1 MPWSKPQFGS
11 LEVVGEMFR
20 KLGFL
25 VVVVIVVASVSVP
38 AWSGNASGTI
48 SGAISGYVRD
58 GSGAPQMGA
67 LVEVLGSA
75 AQALKVFTDD
85 RGFYSVAKLLPGTYS
100 VKVSAPSFLPTL
112 REKIGVRAGAKLMV
126 NVTLTTLF
134 EAIQLVPLRGP
145 VDDDDWRWT
154 LRSVSNRPILRVLE
168 DGTTVVAQ
176 SGESAADHELKG
188 TVSFLAGSPGQ
199 GFGSPSDM
207 TAGFAV
213 ERSLLSSGTLR
224 LNGNVGYESDGEGVP
239 AAVLRTTYTNRFNGM
254 FEPSVAITALRL
266 NSPDLNAMPGAS
278 LQALSV
284 TSSDRIVLG
293 DTLEIKLGS
302 EFQTIQFMGRVNA
315 FKPFA
320 SADLHI
326 TPNTVLE
333 YQYTSSVP
341 NMGVQDRL
349 AAGGAGLDS
358 VSSDLSETAP
368 RMSIT
373 GFSPAVEQAH
383 HQEVSLSQRVGK
395 NSMQV
400 AFYSDSMIDPVLTG
414 VGEMTPGEMAT
425 ESGEVLPDVYS
436 GTFSYQGND
445 FATRGM
451 RVVLQRKLYS
461 DLTAT
466 LDYAYGGVL
475 DLSRPDVQLQDAR
488 EWIHAERRQAMA
500 AKFSGTLPKTKT
512 RWIASYR
519 YTGGRTLTPVDLFNT
534 SAGQSDPY
542 LNLCIRQP
550 IPGSFLAGHMEV
562 LMDLR
567 NLLAQGYVPV
577 MGQDGHTVYLV
588 QSARSVRGGVAF
600 SF

>member
-1 MPWSKPQFGS
+1 
-11 LEVVGEMFR
+11 MFR

-25 VVVVIVVASVSVP
+25 LVVVSVVVSTAVP
-38 AWSGNASGTI
+38 AWCGNASGAI

-58 GSGAPQMGA
+58 GSGVPQMGA
-67 LVEVLGSA
+67 AVEILGSA

-85 RGFYSVAKLLPGTYS
+85 RGFYSVASLLPGTYS
-100 VKVSAPSFLPTL
+100 VKVSAPSFLPSL

-134 EAIQLVPLRGP
+134 EAIQLVPLRSP
-145 VDDDDWRWT
+145 VDDDDWKWT

-176 SGESAADHELKG
+176 SGESAADHDLKG
-188 TVSFLAGSPGQ
+188 SVTLLAGSPGQ
-199 GFGSPSDM
+199 GYGGPSDM

-224 LNGNVGYESDGEGVP
+224 LNGNVGYGSDAQGIP
-239 AAVLRTTYTNRFNGM
+239 AAVLRTSYTNRFNGV
-254 FEPSVAITALRL
+254 FEPSLAITALRL
-266 NSPDLNAMPGAS
+266 SSPDVNTMPAGT

-284 TSSDRIVLG
+284 TSSDRVVLG
-293 DTLEIKLGS
+293 DMLEMKLGS
-302 EFQTIQFMGRVNA
+302 ELQTIQFMGRVNA

-333 YQYTSSVP
+333 YQYASSVP
-341 NMGVQDRL
+341 NLGLEDRL
-349 AAGGAGLDS
+349 GSDRPGDDLDS
-358 VSSDLSETAP
+358 TSADLSETVP

-373 GFSPAVEQAH
+373 GFSPAVERAH
-383 HQEVSLSQRVGK
+383 HQEASISQRIGK
-395 NSMQV
+395 NNMQV
-400 AFYSDSMIDPVLTG
+400 AFYSDSIVDPVLTG
-414 VGEMTPGEMAT
+414 IGEMTA
-425 ESGEVLPDVYS
+425 ESGEVLPNVYS

-451 RVVLQRKLYS
+451 RVVLQRKLLS

-475 DLSRPDVQLQDAR
+475 DLARPDVQLQDAR
-488 EWIHAERRQAMA
+488 QWIRAERRQAVA
-500 AKFSGTLPKTKT
+500 AKFSGTVPKAKM

-519 YTGGRTLTPVDLFNT
+519 YAGGRALTPVDLFNT
-534 SAGQSDPY
+534 SAGQADPY

-550 IPGSFLAGHMEV
+550 IPASFLAGHMEV
-562 LMDLR
+562 LVDLR

-588 QSARSVRGGVAF
+588 QSARSVRGGVVF

>member
-1 MPWSKPQFGS
+1 
-11 LEVVGEMFR
+11 MFR
-20 KLGFL
+20 KLGFPIVIALAGL
-25 VVVVIVVASVSVP
+25 VMTAALP
-38 AWSGNASGTI
+38 AWSGSTSGVI

-67 LVEVLGSA
+67 AVEILGSA

-85 RGFYSVAKLLPGTYS
+85 HGFYSVSSLLPGTYS

-112 REKIGVRAGAKLMV
+112 REKIGVRAGAKLLV
-126 NVTLTTLF
+126 NITLTTLF
-134 EAIQLVPLRGP
+134 EAIQLVPLRNT
-145 VDDDDWRWT
+145 VDDDDWKWT
-154 LRSVSNRPILRVLE
+154 LRSVANRPILRVLE

-176 SGESAADHELKG
+176 TGESSDHDLKG
-188 TVSFLAGSPGQ
+188 SLTLLGGSPAQ

-207 TAGFAV
+207 NAGFAV

-224 LNGNVGYESDGEGVP
+224 FNGNVGYGPDGQGIP
-239 AAVLRTTYTNRFNGM
+239 SAVLRTTYTSRFNGL

-266 NSPDLNAMPGAS
+266 NSPDMNAMPGAT
-278 LQALSV
+278 LQALSM
-284 TSSDRIVLG
+284 TSSDRVVIG
-293 DTLEIKLGS
+293 DRLELKLGS
-302 EFQTIQFMGRVNA
+302 ELQAIQFMGRVNA
-315 FKPFA
+315 FRPFA

-326 TPNTVLE
+326 TPDTVLE

-341 NMGVQDRL
+341 NLGLEDRL
-349 AAGGAGLDS
+349 GVDRLGDDHLDS
-358 VSSDLSETAP
+358 ASSDLSETAP

-373 GFSPAVEQAH
+373 GFMPAVERAH

-395 NSMQV
+395 NSMQI
-400 AFYSDSMIDPVLTG
+400 AFYSDRVADPVLTG
-414 VGEMTPGEMAT
+414 VGEVTA

-436 GTFSYQGND
+436 GTFSYQGNN
-445 FATRGM
+445 FSTNGM

-475 DLSRPDVQLQDAR
+475 DLSRPDIELQDAR
-488 EWIHAERRQAMA
+488 NWIHTERRQALA
-500 AKFSGTLPKTKT
+500 AKFSGTVPKTKT

-519 YTGGRTLTPVDLFNT
+519 YMGGRTLTPVDEFNT
-534 SAGQSDPY
+534 SPGEAGPY
-542 LNLCIRQP
+542 LNLCLRQP
-550 IPGSFLAGHMEV
+550 IPGNFLAGHMEI

-577 MGQDGHTVYLV
+577 MGEDGRTLYLV
-588 QSARSVRGGVAF
+588 QSARSARGGVAF
-600 SF
+600 NF

>member
-1 MPWSKPQFGS
+1 
-11 LEVVGEMFR
+11 MFR

-25 VVVVIVVASVSVP
+25 VIVAVSVTTMALP
-38 AWSGNASGTI
+38 AWSGTVSGAI

-67 LVEVLGSA
+67 VVEVLGSA

-85 RGFYSVAKLLPGTYS
+85 RGFYSVASLLPGTYS
-100 VKVSAPSFLPTL
+100 VKVSAPSFLPSL

-134 EAIQLVPLRGP
+134 EAIQLVPLRSP
-145 VDDDDWRWT
+145 VDDDDWKWT
-154 LRSVSNRPILRVLE
+154 LRSVANRPILRVLE

-176 SGESAADHELKG
+176 SGESAADHDLKG
-188 TVSFLAGSPGQ
+188 TLTFLAGSPGQ
-199 GFGSPSDM
+199 GFGSPDM
-207 TAGFAV
+207 SAGFAL
-213 ERSLLSSGTLR
+213 ERSLLSIGTLR
-224 LNGNVGYESDGEGVP
+224 LNGNLGYATEGQGIP
-239 AAVLRTTYTNRFNGM
+239 AAVLRTTYTNRFNGV

-266 NSPDLNAMPGAS
+266 NSPDLNTMPGAT

-293 DTLEIKLGS
+293 DRLELKLGS
-302 EFQTIQFMGRVNA
+302 EMQTIQFMGRVHA
-315 FKPFA
+315 FKPFG
-320 SADLHI
+320 SADLHL

-333 YQYTSSVP
+333 YQYASSVP
-341 NMGVQDRL
+341 NMGLDRL
-349 AAGGAGLDS
+349 GDDRLDTA
-358 VSSDLSETAP
+358 SSDLSETAP

-373 GFSPAVEQAH
+373 GFSPAVERAH
-383 HQEVSLSQRVGK
+383 HQEVSISQRIGK
-395 NSMQV
+395 NNMQV
-400 AFYSDSMIDPVLTG
+400 AFYSDSIVDPVLTG
-414 VGEMTPGEMAT
+414 VGEMTG

-466 LDYAYGGVL
+466 IDYAYGGVL

-488 EWIHAERRQAMA
+488 SWIRTERRQAVA
-500 AKFSGTLPKTKT
+500 AKFSGTLPKMKT

-519 YTGGRTLTPVDLFNT
+519 YTGGRTLTPVDLFNS

-542 LNLCIRQP
+542 WNLFIRQP
-550 IPGSFLAGHMEV
+550 IPASFLAGHMEI

-577 MGQDGHTVYLV
+577 MGRDGRTLYLV

>member
-1 MPWSKPQFGS
+1 
-11 LEVVGEMFR
+11 
-20 KLGFL
+20 
-25 VVVVIVVASVSVP
+25 
-38 AWSGNASGTI
+38 
-48 SGAISGYVRD
+48 
-58 GSGAPQMGA
+58 MGA
-67 LVEVLGSA
+67 AVEVLGSA

-85 RGFYSVAKLLPGTYS
+85 RGFYSVASLLPGTYS
-100 VKVSAPSFLPTL
+100 VKVSARSFLPSL
-112 REKIGVRAGAKLMV
+112 REKIDLRAGAKLMV

-134 EAIQLVPLRGP
+134 EAIQLVPLRSP
-145 VDDDDWRWT
+145 VDDDDWKWT

-176 SGESAADHELKG
+176 SGESAADRDLKG
-188 TVSFLAGSPGQ
+188 TLTFIAGSPGQ
-199 GFGSPSDM
+199 GFGSPADM
-207 TAGFAV
+207 SAGFAV

-224 LNGNVGYESDGEGVP
+224 LNGNLGYGADGLRIP
-239 AAVLRTTYTNRFNGM
+239 AAALRTSYTNRFNGV

-266 NSPDLNAMPGAS
+266 NSPEHTMPGAT

-293 DTLEIKLGS
+293 NVLEMKLGS
-302 EFQTIQFMGRVNA
+302 ELQTIQFMGRVHA
-315 FKPFA
+315 FKPFG

-333 YQYTSSVP
+333 YQYASSVP
-341 NMGVQDRL
+341 NMRLEDRFGEDRL
-349 AAGGAGLDS
+349 DS
-358 VSSDLSETAP
+358 ASSDLSETAP

-373 GFSPAVEQAH
+373 GFSPAVERAH
-383 HQEVSLSQRVGK
+383 HQEVSISQRIGK
-395 NSMQV
+395 NNMQV
-400 AFYSDSMIDPVLTG
+400 AFYSDSIVDPVLTG
-414 VGEMTPGEMAT
+414 VGEMTG

-445 FATRGM
+445 YATRGM

-461 DLTAT
+461 DVTAT

-488 EWIHAERRQAMA
+488 DWIRAERRQAVA
-500 AKFSGTLPKTKT
+500 AKFSGTLPKAKT

-519 YTGGRTLTPVDLFNT
+519 YTGGRALTPVDLFNS

-542 LNLCIRQP
+542 LNLFIRQP
-550 IPGSFLAGHMEV
+550 IPASFLAGHMEI

-577 MGQDGHTVYLV
+577 IGRDGRTLYLV

>member
-1 MPWSKPQFGS
+1 M
-11 LEVVGEMFR
+11 LR

-25 VVVVIVVASVSVP
+25 VVVAVMVTAVACP
-38 AWSGNASGTI
+38 AWSGTASGAI

-67 LVEVLGSA
+67 AVEILGSA
-75 AQALKVFTDD
+75 AHALKVFTDD
-85 RGFYSVAKLLPGTYS
+85 RGFYSVASLLPGTYS
-100 VKVSAPSFLPTL
+100 VKVSAPSFLPSL

-134 EAIQLVPLRGP
+134 EAIQLVPLRNP
-145 VDDDDWRWT
+145 VDDDDWKWT
-154 LRSVSNRPILRVLE
+154 LRSVANRPILRVLE

-176 SGESAADHELKG
+176 SGESAADHDLKG
-188 TVSFLAGSPGQ
+188 TLTFLAGSPGQ

-207 TAGFAV
+207 NAGFAV

-224 LNGNVGYESDGEGVP
+224 FNGNLGYGTDGQGIP
-239 AAVLRTTYTNRFNGM
+239 AVVLRSTYTNRFNGV
-254 FEPSVAITALRL
+254 FEPSLAITALRL
-266 NSPDLNAMPGAS
+266 NSPDLHTMPGAT

-284 TSSDRIVLG
+284 TSSDRVVLG
-293 DTLEIKLGS
+293 DRLEMKLGS
-302 EFQTIQFMGRVNA
+302 ELQAIQFMGRVNT
-315 FKPFA
+315 FKPFG
-320 SADLHI
+320 SVDLHI
-326 TPNTVLE
+326 TPDTVLE
-333 YQYTSSVP
+333 YQYASSVP
-341 NMGVQDRL
+341 NMGLEGRL
-349 AAGGAGLDS
+349 GNDPPGDDGLES
-358 VSSDLSETAP
+358 ASSDLSETAP

-373 GFSPAVEQAH
+373 GFSPAVERAH
-383 HQEVSLSQRVGK
+383 HQEVSISQRIGK
-395 NSMQV
+395 NNMQV

-414 VGEMTPGEMAT
+414 IGEMMPGEITT
-425 ESGEVLPDVYS
+425 ESGDVLPDVYS

-445 FATRGM
+445 YATRGM

-488 EWIHAERRQAMA
+488 QWIRAEQRQAVA
-500 AKFSGTLPKTKT
+500 AKFSGTLPKAKT

-534 SAGQSDPY
+534 SAGQSDPN
-542 LNLCIRQP
+542 LNLFIRQP
-550 IPGSFLAGHMEV
+550 IPASFLAGHMEV

-577 MGQDGHTVYLV
+577 MGRDGHTLYLV

>member
-1 MPWSKPQFGS
+1 
-11 LEVVGEMFR
+11 MFR

-25 VVVVIVVASVSVP
+25 VVVVSMALP
-38 AWSGNASGTI
+38 AWCGTASGAI

-67 LVEVLGSA
+67 AVEVLGSA

-85 RGFYSVAKLLPGTYS
+85 RGFYSVASLLPGTYS
-100 VKVSAPSFLPTL
+100 VKVSARSFLPSL
-112 REKIGVRAGAKLMV
+112 REKIDLRAGAKLMV

-134 EAIQLVPLRGP
+134 EAIQLVPLRSP
-145 VDDDDWRWT
+145 VDDDDWKWT

-176 SGESAADHELKG
+176 SGESAADRDLKG
-188 TVSFLAGSPGQ
+188 TLTFIAGSPGQ
-199 GFGSPSDM
+199 GFGSPADM
-207 TAGFAV
+207 SAGFAV

-224 LNGNVGYESDGEGVP
+224 LNGNLGYGADGLRIP
-239 AAVLRTTYTNRFNGM
+239 AAALRTSYTNRFNGV

-266 NSPDLNAMPGAS
+266 NSPEHTMPGAT

-293 DTLEIKLGS
+293 NVLEMKLGS
-302 EFQTIQFMGRVNA
+302 ELQTIQFMGRVHA
-315 FKPFA
+315 FKPFG

-333 YQYTSSVP
+333 YQYASSVP
-341 NMGVQDRL
+341 NMRLEDRFGEDRL
-349 AAGGAGLDS
+349 DS
-358 VSSDLSETAP
+358 ASSDLSETAP

-373 GFSPAVEQAH
+373 GFSPAVERAH
-383 HQEVSLSQRVGK
+383 HQEVSISQRIGK
-395 NSMQV
+395 NNMQV
-400 AFYSDSMIDPVLTG
+400 AFYSDSIVDPVLTG
-414 VGEMTPGEMAT
+414 VGEMTG

-445 FATRGM
+445 YATRGM

-461 DLTAT
+461 DVTAT

-488 EWIHAERRQAMA
+488 DWIRAERRQAVA
-500 AKFSGTLPKTKT
+500 AKFSGTLPKAKT

-519 YTGGRTLTPVDLFNT
+519 YTGGRALTPVDLFNS

-542 LNLCIRQP
+542 LNLFIRQP
-550 IPGSFLAGHMEV
+550 IPASFLAGHMEI

-577 MGQDGHTVYLV
+577 IGRDGRTLYLV

>member
-1 MPWSKPQFGS
+1 
-11 LEVVGEMFR
+11 MFQ
-20 KLGFL
+20 KLRFL
-25 VVVVIVVASVSVP
+25 VVVIIVSGALS
-38 AWSGNASGTI
+38 AWSGTASGAI

-58 GSGAPQMGA
+58 GSGTPQMGA
-67 LVEVLGSA
+67 VVEVLGSA

-85 RGFYSVAKLLPGTYS
+85 RGFYSVASLLPGTYS
-100 VKVSAPSFLPTL
+100 VKVSAPSFLPSL

-145 VDDDDWRWT
+145 VEDDDWKWT
-154 LRSVSNRPILRVLE
+154 LRSVANRPILRVLE

-176 SGESAADHELKG
+176 SGESAADHGLKG
-188 TVSFLAGSPGQ
+188 TLAFMAGSPAQ
-199 GFGSPSDM
+199 GFGSPADM
-207 TAGFAV
+207 SAGFAV

-224 LNGNVGYESDGEGVP
+224 LNGNLGYGADGQHIP
-239 AAVLRTTYTNRFNGM
+239 AAVLRTTYTNRFNGV
-254 FEPSVAITALRL
+254 FEPSMSITALRL
-266 NSPDLNAMPGAS
+266 NSPDRNAMPGAT
-278 LQALSV
+278 LQALSL

-293 DTLEIKLGS
+293 NKLEIKLGS
-302 EFQTIQFMGRVNA
+302 EFQTIQFMGRVHA
-315 FKPFA
+315 FKPFG
-320 SADLHI
+320 SADLHL
-326 TPNTVLE
+326 TPDTVLE

-341 NMGVQDRL
+341 NTRLEDRL
-349 AAGGAGLDS
+349 SGDRLSDDRFGGDRFDS
-358 VSSDLSETAP
+358 ASSDLSETAP
-368 RMSIT
+368 RVSMT
-373 GFSPAVEQAH
+373 GLSPAVERAR
-383 HQEVSLSQRVGK
+383 HQEVSISQRIGK
-395 NSMQV
+395 NNMQI
-400 AFYSDSMIDPVLTG
+400 AFYSDSIVDPALNG
-414 VGEMTPGEMAT
+414 AGEVTA
-425 ESGEVLPDVYS
+425 ESSGVLPDVYS
-436 GTFSYQGND
+436 GTFSVQGND
-445 FATRGM
+445 YATRGM
-451 RVVLQRKLYS
+451 RVVLQRKLLS

-488 EWIHAERRQAMA
+488 EWIRTERRQTVA
-500 AKFSGTLPKTKT
+500 AKFSGTVPKAKT

-542 LNLCIRQP
+542 FNLFIRQP
-550 IPGSFLAGHMEV
+550 MPATFLAGHMEI

-577 MGQDGHTVYLV
+577 IGRDGRTLYLV

>member
-1 MPWSKPQFGS
+1 M
-11 LEVVGEMFR
+11 
-20 KLGFL
+20 
-25 VVVVIVVASVSVP
+25 VVVSMALPV
-38 AWSGNASGTI
+38 WSGTVSGAI

-67 LVEVLGSA
+67 AVEILGSA

-85 RGFYSVAKLLPGTYS
+85 HGFYTVASLLPGTYS

-134 EAIQLVPLRGP
+134 EAIQLVPLRSP
-145 VDDDDWRWT
+145 VDDDDWKWT
-154 LRSVSNRPILRVLE
+154 LRSVANRPILRVLE

-176 SGESAADHELKG
+176 SGESAADHNLKG
-188 TVSFLAGSPGQ
+188 SLSFLAGSPGQ
-199 GFGSPSDM
+199 GFGSPDM
-207 TAGFAV
+207 SAGFAV
-213 ERSLLSSGTLR
+213 ERSLLSSGTVR
-224 LNGNVGYESDGEGVP
+224 LNGNVGYGASGQRIP
-239 AAVLRTTYTNRFNGM
+239 AAVLRTTYTNRFNGV

-266 NSPDLNAMPGAS
+266 NSPDLNTMPSAT

-293 DTLEIKLGS
+293 NKLEMRLGS
-302 EFQTIQFMGRVNA
+302 ELQTIQFMGRVHA
-315 FKPFA
+315 FKPFG

-333 YQYTSSVP
+333 YQYASSVP
-341 NMGVQDRL
+341 STRLENRLGDDRVGDDRFES
-349 AAGGAGLDS
+349 A
-358 VSSDLSETAP
+358 SSDLSEIAP
-368 RMSIT
+368 RMSIAE
-373 GFSPAVEQAH
+373 FSPAVERAR
-383 HQEVSLSQRVGK
+383 HQEISISQRIGK
-395 NSMQV
+395 NNMQI
-400 AFYSDSMIDPVLTG
+400 AFYSDRVIDPVLAG
-414 VGEMTPGEMAT
+414 VGEVSA

-436 GTFSYQGND
+436 GTFSYRGND
-445 FATRGM
+445 YETRGM
-451 RVVLQRKLYS
+451 RVVLQRKLLS

-466 LDYAYGGVL
+466 LDYAYGGAL

-488 EWIHAERRQAMA
+488 EWIRTERHQAIA
-500 AKFSGTLPKTKT
+500 AKFSGTVPMVKT

-519 YTGGRTLTPVDLFNT
+519 YTGGHALTPVDLFDS
-534 SAGQSDPY
+534 SAGQSDSY
-542 LNLCIRQP
+542 LNLFIRQP
-550 IPGSFLAGHMEV
+550 IPASFLAGHMEI

-577 MGQDGHTVYLV
+577 IGRDGRTLYLV